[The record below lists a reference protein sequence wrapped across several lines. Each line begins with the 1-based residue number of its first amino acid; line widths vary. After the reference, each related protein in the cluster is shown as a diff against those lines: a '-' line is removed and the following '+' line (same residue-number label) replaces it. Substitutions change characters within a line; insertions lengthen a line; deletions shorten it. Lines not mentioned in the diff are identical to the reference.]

1 MEGAA
6 AGFAVFVGWK
16 DGFTMMKIG
25 VLALYALMMVAV
37 IVLTA
42 RKKLSL
48 NEFLLGGRNV
58 GPWLS
63 ALSYGASYFSA
74 VIIVGYAG
82 STGWTGG
89 CPPCGAAS
97 ATRWWEACWPGS
109 CWPAPPAAWAKSWHG
124 HDSRLL

>member
-1 MEGAA
+1 
-6 AGFAVFVGWK
+6 
-16 DGFTMMKIG
+16 MMKIG

-74 VIIVGYAG
+74 VIIGGKPAG
-82 STGWTGG
+82 LEAAG
-89 CPPCGAAS
+89 PPH
-97 ATRWWEACWPGS
+97 
-109 CWPAPPAAWAKSWHG
+109 PPHGRKAGHG

>member
-1 MEGAA
+1 
-6 AGFAVFVGWK
+6 
-16 DGFTMMKIG
+16 MMKIG

-82 STGWTGG
+82 STGWSGNDSICIMLSRMHQTLPDCTGTG
-89 CPPCGAAS
+89 NNCPEIS
-97 ATRWWEACWPGS
+97 IS
-109 CWPAPPAAWAKSWHG
+109 CFNLRS
-124 HDSRLL
+124 

>member
-1 MEGAA
+1 
-6 AGFAVFVGWK
+6 
-16 DGFTMMKIG
+16 MMKIG

-63 ALSYGASYFSA
+63 ALSYGPVISA
-74 VIIVGYAG
+74 R
-82 STGWTGG
+82 SSSW
-89 CPPCGAAS
+89 
-97 ATRWWEACWPGS
+97 ATRIDRVDGRAVRRVVRHRQRAGGK
-109 CWPAPPAAWAKSWHG
+109 PAAWKLLARPTRRMGEKLGTATIPASLKSATAAGGCGFW
-124 HDSRLL
+124 RA